1 MTFDADSPAAG
12 PDAGDAL
19 HAAQP
24 RGRECGSCT
33 LCCKTMSVREIEKP
47 NNVWCRHVRNH
58 TSCEIY
64 ETRPHSCRVFN
75 CLWLRGVGTDAM
87 RPDRS
92 RVVLVEA
99 EDEAGGPKGV
109 AAILDPSRPLAWQEP
124 QMRVFLEQIRDRY
137 GAVGM
142 ALGTRKRVFRAG
154 QPLQTP

>member
-1 MTFDADSPAAG
+1 MMLEAETSATQAGAPASLSQG
-12 PDAGDAL
+12 LP
-19 HAAQP
+19 P
-24 RGRECGSCT
+24 RECGGCT
-33 LCCKTMSVREIEKP
+33 LCCKTMSVWEIEKP

-58 TSCEIY
+58 TSCSIY
-64 ETRPHSCRVFN
+64 ETRPNSCRTFN

-99 EDEAGGPKGV
+99 EDEGGGPKGI
-109 AAILDPSRPLAWQEP
+109 AAILDPTRPLAWQEP
-124 QMRVFLEQIRDRY
+124 AMRGFLEQVRDGY